1 MSEVIDETL
10 LYQLLGER
18 IRGRRGELRFSQET
32 LAQALGLVRTSITN
46 IESGT
51 QRPPVHLLYA
61 IAQALHVEVQT
72 LFPSGPEVA
81 ITKSVP
87 EETVVVGDE
96 SVDVPPKTAS
106 FIREVIKEVENKR

>member
-18 IRGRRGELRFSQET
+18 IRGRRDELRFSQET

-61 IAQALHVEVQT
+61 IAEALHIEVQT
-72 LFPSGPEVA
+72 LFPSGREVA
-81 ITKSVP
+81 ITKSP
-87 EETVVVGDE
+87 EKTVVVGDE

-106 FIREVIKEVENKR
+106 FIREVVEEVKNKK